1 MLNCVEG
8 FIFYSSVASS
18 IVYFKLFKDP
28 NVPVKALPK
37 DFCPVIKS
45 QVLFICSI
53 MIQNGTLEN
62 FITKETSLNMM
73 WIKH

>member
-8 FIFYSSVASS
+8 LFFYSVASS

-45 QVLFICSI
+45 QVLFII
-53 MIQNGTLEN
+53 LDP
-62 FITKETSLNMM
+62 
-73 WIKH
+73 